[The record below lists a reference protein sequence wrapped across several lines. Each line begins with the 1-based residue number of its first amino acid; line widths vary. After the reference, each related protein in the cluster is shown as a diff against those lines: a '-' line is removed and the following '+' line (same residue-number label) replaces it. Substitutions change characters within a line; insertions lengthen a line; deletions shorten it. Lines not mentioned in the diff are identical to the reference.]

1 MTLIIKR
8 IPIGPLVKICLVL
21 YFILA
26 FIGVLL
32 YSSIAMSLINI
43 VSGLIGGAD
52 MPLEIPTGL
61 SLIFMGFFGAV
72 FLSVLY
78 TVITVIAALLYNV
91 IAGFVGGLE
100 AEVETMEVITLYA
113 EVESLRT
120 EVNKLSAPSKG
131 PEDPEL

>member
-1 MTLIIKR
+1 
-8 IPIGPLVKICLVL
+8 
-21 YFILA
+21 
-26 FIGVLL
+26 
-32 YSSIAMSLINI
+32 
-43 VSGLIGGAD
+43 
-52 MPLEIPTGL
+52 
-61 SLIFMGFFGAV
+61 MGFFGAV